1 MTDHDANHFPTIGSL
16 AERAE
21 TSQDLENG
29 DDKEKD
35 RPTEEIE
42 SLCMKCGE
50 QGTTRLLLTSIPYFR
65 EVIVMSFHCDHCG
78 THNNE
83 VQSAGTIRCTC
94 VHRPSFL
101 DTDPPDTVAEGV
113 IYTSS
118 ITNRADLNRQIVRA
132 STCTVMIPEFA
143 LTLPPTSRG
152 QLTTVEGLLR
162 EIVGDLS
169 TDQPLRRIQDEDSWK
184 KIEELLD
191 RLRAVVGDEWEEGD
205 VDKSLIETA
214 FPPFTITLDDPAGS
228 SFLEFMRNVSDP
240 KWQMRTYERTKQDE
254 SNLGI
259 TAEGGEGRNWREEDE
274 VGQGGE
280 ALDEEVYIFP
290 GVCSSCGAPL
300 ETKMKKISVPYF
312 KVSVRS
318 VLCLYFVANG
328 LTLCRTS

>member
-1 MTDHDANHFPTIGSL
+1 
-16 AERAE
+16 
-21 TSQDLENG
+21 
-29 DDKEKD
+29 
-35 RPTEEIE
+35 
-42 SLCMKCGE
+42 
-50 QGTTRLLLTSIPYFR
+50 
-65 EVIVMSFHCDHCG
+65 
-78 THNNE
+78 
-83 VQSAGTIRCTC
+83 
-94 VHRPSFL
+94 
-101 DTDPPDTVAEGV
+101 
-113 IYTSS
+113 
-118 ITNRADLNRQIVRA
+118 
-132 STCTVMIPEFA
+132 MIPEFA

-191 RLRAVVGDEWEEGD
+191 RLRAVVGDESEEND
-205 VDKSLIETA
+205 RDKASIETA

-228 SFLEFMRNVSDP
+228 SFLEFMINVSDP

-274 VGQGGE
+274 VNQGGE

-300 ETKMKKISVPYF
+300 ETKMKKIFVPYF
-312 KVSVRS
+312 KVSKRNGW
-318 VLCLYFVANG
+318 CLYFVANG
-328 LTLCRTS
+328 LTFCAGRHDHVDQLRSVRVQR